1 MTSASTTDPAR
12 PAGAPEPLSAA
23 PETSW
28 LHWVPKRRE
37 IPAAWRDALI
47 VIAATVGAA
56 ALFVHVNLNER
67 LQQWTAPWE
76 RIQLDEL
83 PGVLWVLAVGLAWY
97 SARRYREAGRDLL
110 RRRAAEARLAAAL
123 ADNRRLSQQYVQ
135 MQEAERKQLAQELH
149 DELGQYLNVIK
160 LDAVG
165 IRDARLAD
173 DAAVRERSG
182 AIVEN
187 CNHIH
192 DALARLMRR
201 LRPVGLDEL
210 GLAAAVEHC
219 IDAWRPRLPRAE
231 LRLAVSG
238 ELADLPEAV
247 ALTVF
252 RLVQEALT
260 NVAKHASAAHV
271 TVRLDRRPGG
281 GRLFDRRPPDR
292 LPGRPLPA
300 EPTQDHIRVVVA
312 DDGVG
317 AEPSAPTRGLGLI
330 GMRERVAALAGDLD
344 AATSPGRGFRLT
356 AHIPVNGP

>member
-1 MTSASTTDPAR
+1 MPVASTTSLADSPDIPQAPA
-12 PAGAPEPLSAA
+12 PVSVLSASDRT
-23 PETSW
+23 P
-28 LHWVPKRRE
+28 RRWDS
-37 IPAAWRDALI
+37 PAWRDALI
-47 VIAATVGAA
+47 VVGATLA
-56 ALFVHVNLNER
+56 AAILSAHFNLSESFQR
-67 LQQWTAPWE
+67 WTAPWE

-83 PGVLWVLAVGLAWY
+83 PSVLWVLSLGLAWFA
-97 SARRYREAGRDLL
+97 ARRYREAGRDLL
-110 RRRAAEARLAAAL
+110 RRRAAESRLASAL

-135 MQEAERKQLAQELH
+135 LQEAERKGLAQELH

-173 DAAVRERSG
+173 AAAVRERSG

-192 DALARLMRR
+192 EALAGLIRQ

-219 IDAWRPRLPRAE
+219 IDAWRPRLPQAQV
-231 LRLAVSG
+231 RLSVAG
-238 ELADLPEAV
+238 ELTDLPETV

-260 NVAKHASAAHV
+260 NAAKHASPAHI
-271 TVRLDRRPGG
+271 TVQIDRKQSGS
-281 GRLFDRRPPDR
+281 
-292 LPGRPLPA
+292 A
-300 EPTQDHIRVVVA
+300 MDHIRVTVA

-317 AEPSAPTRGLGLI
+317 AAAATPTRGLGLI
-330 GMRERVAALAGDLD
+330 GMRERVAALEGDFD
-344 AATSPGRGFRLT
+344 VSTSPGRGFRLT
-356 AHIPVNGP
+356 ARIPVRSA